1 MADQS
6 VTAPFAALIRDTR
19 VALGMTQDQL
29 AREIGCPQQTIEKIE
44 TGKTRK
50 SGYFPVIFAKLGL
63 DLGLLA
69 GAPSRSVPPLP
80 AKFLKS
86 SSVKFYIRE
95 WREFMG
101 TRIDAAAKAAG
112 LPSNE
117 YEAHETHPI
126 NFTLGQ
132 VASLAATIGVRG
144 DQFWFPPP
152 KGKPVSPVP
161 SAPAAKKRTSKG
173 AR

>member
-1 MADQS
+1 MANQL

-69 GAPSRSVPPLP
+69 GAPSRSATP
-80 AKFLKS
+80 APTKFIKTS
-86 SSVKFYIRE
+86 SLKFYIRE

-101 TRIDAAAKAAG
+101 TRVEPAAKAAG
-112 LPSNE
+112 LPLNE

-132 VASLAATIGVRG
+132 VAALATAIGVRG

-152 KGKPVSPVP
+152 KNRPATG
-161 SAPAAKKRTSKG
+161 APTAVVRKRASKT

>member
-19 VALGMTQDQL
+19 VARGMTQEQL

-44 TGKTRK
+44 SGKTRK

-69 GAPSRSVPPLP
+69 GTPSRPVSPQP
-80 AKFLKS
+80 AKFLKTS
-86 SSVKFYIRE
+86 SFKFYIRE

-101 TRIDAAAKAAG
+101 GRIEAAAKAAG
-112 LPSNE
+112 LPSDE
-117 YEAHETHPI
+117 YEAHEAHPI

-132 VASLAATIGVRG
+132 VAALAAAIGVRG

-152 KGKPVSPVP
+152 K
-161 SAPAAKKRTSKG
+161 ARAAISKATSTRKRASK
-173 AR
+173 